1 MKKLIFIM
9 LLLTIF
15 KVQSQE
21 LKVTYNNRIPVDST
35 RLENADRNIRDI
47 LIADAKGEDYELM
60 ISNGISLYEPV
71 ALKKDKTHES
81 SSRSGNNT
89 NNNISINYNYYETIY
104 NDFNRKEKT
113 SSIKFSGE
121 TFLINETLV
130 PIDWQIIQETKK
142 IDIYNVKRAEAVVDG
157 SNVIVWF
164 TDEIPV
170 SAGPSNFIGL
180 PGLIL
185 QAQFGKRLITAKK
198 IEPLTGSIS
207 LAPPVEGKKYSREE
221 FDELI
226 NSAMNVKEGTTKK
239 GNTTTTVT
247 RN

>member
-1 MKKLIFIM
+1 M
-9 LLLTIF
+9 LLLTVF
-15 KVQSQE
+15 KVHSQE

-71 ALKKDKTHES
+71 VLKKDKNIES

-89 NNNISINYNYYETIY
+89 NNNISINYNYYESIFM
-104 NDFNRKEKT
+104 NKKRMEMV

-121 TFLINETLV
+121 TFLISEKLK
-130 PIDWQIIQETKK
+130 PIDWQIMQETKK
-142 IDIYNVKRAEAVVDG
+142 IDSYAARKAEAKIGGFHVV
-157 SNVIVWF
+157 VWF

-170 SAGPSNFIGL
+170 SAGPSYFTGL

-198 IEPLTGSIS
+198 IEPLTENIAI
-207 LAPPVEGKKYSREE
+207 APPVEGEKYSRKEYN
-221 FDELI
+221 ELI
-226 NSAMNVKEGTTKK
+226 DAKMNVKEGTTRK

>member
-1 MKKLIFIM
+1 MKKIIIILSLFP
-9 LLLTIF
+9 IF
-15 KVQSQE
+15 KVYSQE
-21 LKVTYNNRIPVDST
+21 LKVTYNNRILIDS
-35 RLENADRNIRDI
+35 LSIVNATDNLKNKLIMDDR
-47 LIADAKGEDYELM
+47 GEDYELM

-71 ALKKDKTHES
+71 ALKEDKTIINS
-81 SSRSGNNT
+81 NT
-89 NNNISINYNYYETIY
+89 HTTINYNYYETIY
-104 NDFNRKEKT
+104 NDYIRKERT
-113 SSIKFSGE
+113 SSIKYSGE
-121 TFLINETLV
+121 TFLINEKLV

-142 IDIYNVKRAEAVVDG
+142 IDSYNVKRAEAVVDG

-170 SAGPSNFIGL
+170 NAGPSNFIGL

-198 IEPLTGSIS
+198 IEPLSGSIS
-207 LAPPVEGKKYSREE
+207 LAPPVLGKKYSRKEY
-221 FDELI
+221 DELM
-226 NSAMNVKEGTTKK
+226 NSKMDIKEGTTRK